1 MISILIPVFNVQV
14 HELVRELS
22 SQLSGL
28 SIEGE
33 ILVYDDYSTPAFKNQ
48 NSSVNSIKYATYKE
62 LDQNYGRIEIRKLL
76 AVDARYD
83 WLLFIDSDSVIVS
96 SSYLG
101 NYVSVLKKQ
110 YDVYAGGTVYQSS
123 IPGDCS
129 KRLHWKYG
137 SKRESVKSNQSV
149 LHTNNF
155 IIRRNI
161 FLELDFPSQL
171 SGYGHEDTWMHIKL
185 ETTGKKLFFLNNPV
199 LHSGLEYTE
208 SFLKKTEN
216 ALKNLLVLIEVEGIK
231 KVKSRVRLVQLYLL
245 LEQLHLNQF
254 VRKAIQKR
262 IKKIEKNLKSCNPSL
277 FQFDLYRLYHLITKK
292 EIDI

>member
-1 MISILIPVFNVQV
+1 MISILIPVFNVHV
-14 HELVRELS
+14 HDLVQELS
-22 SQLSGL
+22 TQLSDL
-28 SIEGE
+28 LINGE
-33 ILVYDDYSTPAFKNQ
+33 ILVYDDYSTPAFKDQ

-76 AVDARYD
+76 AANARHD

-101 NYVSVLKKQ
+101 NYVNALKKQ
-110 YDVYAGGTVYQSS
+110 YDVYAGGTIYQSS
-123 IPGDCS
+123 LPDDCS

-137 SKRESVKSNQSV
+137 SKREAVKSNQSV

-155 IIRRNI
+155 IIHRNI

-185 ETTGKKLFFLNNPV
+185 ERTGKKLFFLDNPV

-216 ALKNLLVLIEVEGIK
+216 ALKNLLILVEVEGIK
-231 KVKSRVRLVQLYLL
+231 AVKSRVRLIRLYLL
-245 LEQLHLNQF
+245 LERLHLNQF
-254 VRKAIQKR
+254 VWNALQKR
-262 IKKIEKNLKSCNPSL
+262 IKKIEKNLNSCNPSL

-292 EIDI
+292 K